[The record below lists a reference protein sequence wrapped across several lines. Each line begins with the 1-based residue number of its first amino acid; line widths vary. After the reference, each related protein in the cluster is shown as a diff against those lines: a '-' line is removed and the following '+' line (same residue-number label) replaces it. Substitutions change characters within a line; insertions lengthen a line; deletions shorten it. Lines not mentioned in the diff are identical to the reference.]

1 MQTKRSISLARQVF
15 PPYGEEEVALNI
27 MLGCLNRMVASK
39 TAALALLSHD
49 EILDVTMHPRL
60 ASGKL

>member
-1 MQTKRSISLARQVF
+1 
-15 PPYGEEEVALNI
+15 

-49 EILDVTMHPRL
+49 EMLDVTMHPSL